1 MVSFWPFKGDDS
13 SAASFEKTLSTLSGK
28 INRASAK
35 NDTLRQRQRRYKVL
49 WTLYTG
55 FTYILVAVILTLVTG
70 WQKWRPAEYTGIA
83 GGPVLIYGV
92 RTALDAY
99 YNYRISNT
107 QRYLNDLN
115 KQRDAAIEKLKAA
128 TKYNTTQQLLEKYG
142 AAPPKPAPTPAKRK
156 ATQGKQPPQ
165 SGRTGIAPPP
175 TANIPGRQP
184 QPSGVPTTP
193 QGPDSKPLQDPRHRT
208 FPPAP
213 PSGAPSEE
221 FAPNAFSAPSHVPP
235 EYHSAGPKWY
245 DRIMDVVL
253 GEDETQPKN
262 RIVLI
267 CQNCRLVN
275 GQAPPGTKSLEDMG
289 KWRCSECHTWNG
301 HENETKQMI
310 QRIAQENAPEPTSP
324 VPTLSN
330 TVESSPSQQL
340 TDDQPGA
347 PEMEEVKEESS
358 SDADNRDSDEARLET
373 PPASSTRS
381 KARQRK
387 KA

>member
-1 MVSFWPFKGDDS
+1 
-13 SAASFEKTLSTLSGK
+13 
-28 INRASAK
+28 
-35 NDTLRQRQRRYKVL
+35 
-49 WTLYTG
+49 
-55 FTYILVAVILTLVTG
+55 
-70 WQKWRPAEYTGIA
+70 
-83 GGPVLIYGV
+83 
-92 RTALDAY
+92 
-99 YNYRISNT
+99 
-107 QRYLNDLN
+107 
-115 KQRDAAIEKLKAA
+115 
-128 TKYNTTQQLLEKYG
+128 
-142 AAPPKPAPTPAKRK
+142 
-156 ATQGKQPPQ
+156 
-165 SGRTGIAPPP
+165 
-175 TANIPGRQP
+175 
-184 QPSGVPTTP
+184 
-193 QGPDSKPLQDPRHRT
+193 
-208 FPPAP
+208 
-213 PSGAPSEE
+213 
-221 FAPNAFSAPSHVPP
+221 
-235 EYHSAGPKWY
+235 
-245 DRIMDVVL
+245 MDVVL